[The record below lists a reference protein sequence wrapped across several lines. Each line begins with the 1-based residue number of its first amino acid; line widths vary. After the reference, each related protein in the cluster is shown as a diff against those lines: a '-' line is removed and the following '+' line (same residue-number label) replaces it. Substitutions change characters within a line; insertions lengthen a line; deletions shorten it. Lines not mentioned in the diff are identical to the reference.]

1 MTPDIQ
7 TENPILIDLP
17 MPIRTDRL
25 ILRVPQAGDGAIVH
39 AAKMESWG
47 DLSQWMTWAKDL
59 PSFEDEE
66 ARAREGAAKFML
78 REDIPIHAFTIL
90 PDGSE
95 GNFVGGGGLHNFT
108 WETRRFDIGYWVRT
122 SEQGSGYAME
132 MANALTRY
140 AFDVAGAKAVAIE
153 HAESNDASQA
163 VIEKLGFE
171 KEGVTK
177 MDASLPDGTQTNRHI
192 YGITSSEN
200 LPALTMRWG

>member
-1 MTPDIQ
+1 MTEALQ
-7 TENPILIDLP
+7 TPNPILVDLP
-17 MPIRTDRL
+17 MPIRTKRL

-39 AAKMESWG
+39 AAKMESWD
-47 DLSQWMTWAKDL
+47 DLSRWMTWAKEL

-66 ARAREGAAKFML
+66 ARAREGAARFLL
-78 REDIPIHAFTIL
+78 REDIPVYAFTIL
-90 PDGSE
+90 PDGME

-108 WETRRFDIGYWVRT
+108 WETRRFDIGYWIRS
-122 SEQGSGYAME
+122 SEQGNGYAME

-140 AFDVAGAKAVAIE
+140 AFNVAEAKAVAIE
-153 HAESNDASQA
+153 HAEGNEASQG

-192 YGITSSEN
+192 YGITSMEK
-200 LPALTMRWG
+200 LPPLDVIWG